1 MGYGSGVKGY
11 RLYDPESHKI
21 IHSRNVTF
29 NENAMLSS
37 VKDTVI
43 SSIDTGGQEEA
54 REKVEFEIKT
64 PAHEEDVPNSSSTQ
78 DDQVITIDGTS
89 EHLSPHEQ
97 CPPKRRGLPQSWSMA
112 QELPQQRPRNQ
123 LKD

>member
-11 RLYDPESHKI
+11 RLYDPESHKV

-43 SSIDTGGQEEA
+43 SSTDTGDQEYA

-64 PAHEEDVPNSSSTQ
+64 PTHEKTFPIPPVLKIIKSLLLMV
-78 DDQVITIDGTS
+78 QVNI
-89 EHLSPHEQ
+89 
-97 CPPKRRGLPQSWSMA
+97 
-112 QELPQQRPRNQ
+112 
-123 LKD
+123 